1 MKRVL
6 LFGLSLLIAGCATAQ
21 KEGGKTLKP
30 SSEKY
35 TDKIV
40 AVKVDK
46 IPLKNPSAA
55 EWLAAPTTTLKMLPQ
70 IIITPKQPQQSVKDL
85 TVKAVYTDREFAL
98 LLSWE
103 DRTKDIYDY
112 TDRFTDKVAV
122 QFPLDP
128 ENLPS
133 YMMGNRGGRVHIV
146 MWKALWQEDVER
158 GYVDVNDI
166 YPNYMVNMYPY
177 VNMGEDTVYLEPPRI
192 TEFSSLALMFLP
204 GYAAGNPDIDL
215 QRKWPV
221 MEYSAE
227 GFGTLTAQ
235 RRQDA
240 KGWGIYKEGRWYVII
255 VVPRASADENNAPIY
270 KRTSVAFAVWDGSS
284 KDRGSRKNYTMWI
297 PVELKP

>member
-46 IPLKNPSAA
+46 IP
-55 EWLAAPTTTLKMLPQ
+55 
-70 IIITPKQPQQSVKDL
+70 
-85 TVKAVYTDREFAL
+85 F